1 MEKVKLIEELFQKK
15 LGIMIKNSRTVKNR
29 SVDDCA
35 KVLGIEP
42 KVFEQFETGQ
52 QTPTLPQLEILAFYL
67 DVPIQLYFTSQLQEQ
82 RQVFDDSEELQKFLT
97 VRRKSIATRLKSQ
110 REQKEL
116 SIAQMIAN
124 TTLDE
129 KQYREMEEGQQ
140 PISLTNL
147 QAFMYPLNCSLKEFY
162 AEKGKIGEK
171 YRQTRT
177 QKALENVPN
186 ELQQFMMNPSNE
198 PYLRLAMHLSSLS
211 AERLRSIAEGL
222 LEITY

>member
-116 SIAQMIAN
+116 SIAEMIAN

-147 QAFMYPLNCSLKEFY
+147 QAFM
-162 AEKGKIGEK
+162 
-171 YRQTRT
+171 
-177 QKALENVPN
+177 
-186 ELQQFMMNPSNE
+186 
-198 PYLRLAMHLSSLS
+198 
-211 AERLRSIAEGL
+211 
-222 LEITY
+222 